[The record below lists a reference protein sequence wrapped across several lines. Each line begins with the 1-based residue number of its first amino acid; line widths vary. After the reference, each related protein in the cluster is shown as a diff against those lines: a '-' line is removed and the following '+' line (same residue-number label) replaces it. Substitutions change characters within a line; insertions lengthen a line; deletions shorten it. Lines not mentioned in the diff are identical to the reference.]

1 MLGLMMC
8 LSTLYPLGML
18 VKVMQM
24 GGGLRVNSFLSANL
38 NLLGVGGVKFPHFLN
53 VFKCF
58 ECFGFFFLVER

>member
-24 GGGLRVNSFLSANL
+24 GGGLRVNSFMLANL
-38 NLLGVGGVKFPHFLN
+38 NLLGVGVKFPHFLI
-53 VFKCF
+53 VLKCF
-58 ECFGFFFLVER
+58 VFFFLVEIGHT

>member
-24 GGGLRVNSFLSANL
+24 GGGLRVNSFMLANL
-38 NLLGVGGVKFPHFLN
+38 NLLGVGGVKFPHFLI
-53 VFKCF
+53 VLKCF
-58 ECFGFFFLVER
+58 VFFFLVEIGHT